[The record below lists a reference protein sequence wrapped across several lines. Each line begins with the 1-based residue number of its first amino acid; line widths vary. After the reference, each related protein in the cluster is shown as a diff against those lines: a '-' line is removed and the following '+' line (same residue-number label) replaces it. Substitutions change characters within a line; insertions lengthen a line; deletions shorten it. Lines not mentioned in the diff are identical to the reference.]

1 MEALADG
8 LMIMA
13 TLGAAMYCFVLARRL
28 KRLMALDD
36 GIGASI
42 ATLSQQ
48 VDGLQ
53 NSLQTT
59 KKVTGASAEGL
70 RDMTARAEIAA
81 GRLELLLAALHHRDE
96 VSRSTPKPAVSQR
109 ESLVANLRDVTR
121 AMK

>member
-1 MEALADG
+1 MDALADG

-13 TLGAAMYCFVLARRL
+13 TLGAAMYCFVLATRL

-53 NSLQTT
+53 KSLQTT

-81 GRLELLLAALHHRDE
+81 GRLELLLAALHERDD
-96 VSRSTPKPAVSQR
+96 VTQPTPKPVVSQR
-109 ESLVANLRDVTR
+109 EALVANLRDVTR